1 MSGNGNK
8 NGRDVVR
15 QIWKHLRPLHKLTIV
30 CKGEAYIEKL
40 VNTTGCLSFMEMCL
54 ICQLIAFGYV
64 NDFDEFYEVYCKR
77 SQEHTRKVIDHR

>member
-15 QIWKHLRPLHKLTIV
+15 SVWLQLRPLHPLNIV
-30 CKGEAYIEKL
+30 GKGEANVGRL
-40 VNTTGCLSFMEMCL
+40 VNTTSLTFMEVCL

-64 NDFDEFYEVYCKR
+64 NDFEEFYKIYCGR
-77 SQEHTRKVIDHR
+77 LYEHTQKVIDHR